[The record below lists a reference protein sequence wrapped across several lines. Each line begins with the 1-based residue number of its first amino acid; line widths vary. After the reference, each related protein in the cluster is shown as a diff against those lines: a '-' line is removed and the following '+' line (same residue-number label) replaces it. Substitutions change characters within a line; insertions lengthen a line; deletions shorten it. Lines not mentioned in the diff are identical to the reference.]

1 MIVSPCSLYLI
12 LSHWFAFDV
21 LAFVPQTPSSYK
33 RYMRGFFFC
42 WFFLFFFITP
52 CLPSVS
58 FSHIQFAY
66 FVLPMYFR
74 PFSHGDYIHAPIILN
89 SFKAICHLNDSQ
101 DIYKTNYSSFWRVT
115 FWYILLAEMNVKV
128 PPRASVFYGSS
139 WYLVA
144 INRIYSTDKIVIILL
159 ILPV

>member
-1 MIVSPCSLYLI
+1 M
-12 LSHWFAFDV
+12 FAFDV

-33 RYMRGFFFC
+33 RYM
-42 WFFLFFFITP
+42 FFLFLVGFFFITP

-58 FSHIQFAY
+58 FPHIQFAY

-74 PFSHGDYIHAPIILN
+74 PFSHGDNIHASIILN

-101 DIYKTNYSSFWRVT
+101 DIYKTNHSSFWRVT
-115 FWYILLAEMNVKV
+115 FWHILLAEMNVKV
-128 PPRASVFYGSS
+128 PPRASVFYGLS